1 MRDWGDMVKRDFGQ
15 NTIAVG
21 IMDVLIT
28 FSCVKTMSQSLEGN
42 LILQISN
49 CLSIHSFNS
58 QMAWEIWS

>member
-1 MRDWGDMVKRDFGQ
+1 MKDWGDMVKRDFGL

-42 LILQISN
+42 LILQISD
-49 CLSIHSFNS
+49 CLSIYSFNS